1 MRHTLAALRD
11 AWALSRPFWNGEHR
25 WAARGLLAVVVAL
38 NLALVAMNVIL
49 TYWQRGFYN
58 TLETKDWNG
67 FIHLLLLG
75 APTDDFAFMPGFSII
90 AALYILVAVYALYLK
105 QALQI
110 RWRTW
115 LTNDLLRRWMGRKA
129 YYRLSIRDGGTDN
142 PDQRISD
149 DARLFVESNLT
160 LGLGLMRAVVT
171 LLSFILVLWNLS
183 NGITVFGL
191 QIPGYLVWVAL
202 AYSAIGTAITHL
214 IGRKLI
220 PLNFLQE
227 KVEADFRYA
236 LVRVREN
243 VEGIA
248 LYRGEEEERRG
259 LYDRFGAV
267 IGNWRAIMSATKH
280 VSFFT
285 AGFSQVASIFPLVVA
300 APNFFAGK
308 IPLGALIQTSSAF
321 GSVQESLSWFVSNY
335 TDLASWR
342 ATVQRLT
349 GFEAAIAEAEA
360 TVQSG
365 PAMDATNG
373 SSLEATALELHLPN
387 GRELLKDATLSV
399 APGEAVL
406 VTGPSGSGK
415 STLFRA
421 LAGLWPFGA
430 GRIALPAGKPAL
442 FLPQRPYL
450 PIGTLRRSLAY
461 PAAATEF
468 DDAAMRAT
476 LAEVGLGHLVP
487 QLDEAANWD
496 RVLSGGEQ
504 QRLAVARALLHRPT
518 WLFMD
523 EATASLDAEAE
534 SQLYT
539 LLRERLPGTA
549 IVSIAHRPAVAAFHD
564 RVVRVEGQKLMPA

>member
-1 MRHTLAALRD
+1 MRNSLAAIRD

-38 NLALVAMNVIL
+38 NLALVAMNVLL

-58 TLETKDWNG
+58 TLETKNWEG
-67 FIHLLLLG
+67 FINLLLLG
-75 APTDDFAFMPGFSII
+75 APTDDVGFMPGFSVI

-110 RWRTW
+110 RWRAW
-115 LTNDLLRRWMGRKA
+115 LTDSLMRRWMSHQA
-129 YYRLSIRDGGTDN
+129 YYRLSLRDRGADN
-142 PDQRISD
+142 PDQRIAD
-149 DARLFVESNLT
+149 DARLFVDSTLT

-171 LLSFILVLWNLS
+171 LLSFIVVLWGLS
-183 NGITVFGL
+183 EGITAFGV

-202 AYSAIGTAITHL
+202 AYSAVGTAVTHL

-236 LVRVREN
+236 LVRVRDN

-248 LYRGEEEERRG
+248 LHRGEEEERRG
-259 LYDRFGAV
+259 LGDRFGAV
-267 IGNWRAIMSATKH
+267 IGNWRAIMSATKQ

-285 AGFSQVASIFPLVVA
+285 AGFGQVASIFPLVVA
-300 APNFFAGK
+300 APNFFAGR

-321 GSVQESLSWFVSNY
+321 GSVQESLSWLVTNY
-335 TDLASWR
+335 TEVAAWN

-349 GFEAAIAEAEA
+349 GFEAAVATAEAA
-360 TVQSG
+360 TRDG
-365 PAMDATNG
+365 PVLAPGGGAG
-373 SSLEATALELHLPN
+373 LEARGLDLLLPD
-387 GRELLKDATLSV
+387 GRPLLQDGALSV

-406 VTGPSGSGK
+406 VTGASGSGK

-421 LAGLWPFGA
+421 LAGLWPFGRGQISLPE
-430 GRIALPAGKPAL
+430 GRSAL

-450 PIGTLRRSLAY
+450 PLGTLRRNLAY
-461 PAAATEF
+461 PDSGTSF
-468 DDAAMRAT
+468 DDAALQGV
-476 LAEVGLGHLVP
+476 LADVGLAHLAP
-487 QLDEAANWD
+487 RLDEVDSWD

-504 QRLAVARALLHRPT
+504 QRLAIARALLHRPA
-518 WLFMD
+518 WLFLD
-523 EATASLDAEAE
+523 EATASLDPAAEE
-534 SQLYT
+534 HLYR
-539 LLRERLPGTA
+539 LLRERLPGTS

-564 RVVRVEGQKLMPA
+564 RMVRLQDRHLVPA

>member
-1 MRHTLAALRD
+1 MRQTLVALRD
-11 AWALSRPFWNGEHR
+11 AWALSRPFWNGEGR
-25 WAARGLLAVVVAL
+25 WAARGLLAVVVVL
-38 NLALVAMNVIL
+38 NLGIVALNVIL

-58 TLETKDWNG
+58 TMESKDWEG
-67 FIHLLLLG
+67 FINLLLLG
-75 APTDDFAFMPGFSII
+75 APTDDFAFMPGFSVL
-90 AALYILVAVYALYLK
+90 AALYIVVAVYALYLK

-115 LTNDLLRRWMGRKA
+115 LTNDLLRRWMGHKA
-129 YYRLSIRDGGTDN
+129 YYRLAVRDGGADN

-183 NGITVFGL
+183 EGITVFGL

-202 AYSAIGTAITHL
+202 AYSVVGTWITHL

-259 LYDRFGAV
+259 LFDRFGAV
-267 IGNWRAIMSATKH
+267 IGNWRAIMSSTKH

-285 AGFSQVASIFPLVVA
+285 LGFAQVASIFPLVVA
-300 APNFFAGK
+300 APNFFAGR

-321 GSVQESLSWFVSNY
+321 NSVQESLSWFVTNY
-335 TDLASWR
+335 TDVASWR

-349 GFEAAIAEAEA
+349 GFEAAVAEAEA
-360 TVQSG
+360 TVHSG
-365 PAMDATNG
+365 PAMAATG
-373 SSLEATALELHLPN
+373 DRLEAGALELRLPD
-387 GRELLKDATLSV
+387 GRELLKDASLSV
-399 APGEAVL
+399 GAGEAVL
-406 VTGPSGSGK
+406 VTGASGSGK

-421 LAGLWPFGA
+421 IAGLWPFGS
-430 GRIALPAGKPAL
+430 GRIAVPAGPSL

-461 PAAATEF
+461 PAAATAF
-468 DDAAMRAT
+468 DDAALRGA
-476 LAEVGLGHLVP
+476 LEDVGLGHLVP
-487 QLDEAANWD
+487 QLDTVATWD
-496 RVLSGGEQ
+496 RTLSGGEQ
-504 QRLAVARALLHRPT
+504 QRLAFARALLHRPA
-518 WLFMD
+518 WLFLD

-534 SQLYT
+534 RHLYA

-549 IVSIAHRPAVAAFHD
+549 ILSIAHRPAVAAFHD
-564 RVVRVEGQKLMPA
+564 RVVRVEGQRLRPA

>member
-1 MRHTLAALRD
+1 MRHTLAALGD

-25 WAARGLLAVVVAL
+25 WAARGLLAVVVVL

-58 TLETKDWNG
+58 TLETKDWES

-90 AALYILVAVYALYLK
+90 ATLYILVAVYALYLK

-115 LTNDLLRRWMGRKA
+115 LTNDLLRRWMGHRA
-129 YYRLSIRDGGTDN
+129 YYRLSIRDSGADN

-171 LLSFILVLWNLS
+171 LLSFIVVLWNLS
-183 NGITVFGL
+183 DGITVFGV

-202 AYSAIGTAITHL
+202 AYSLIGTWITHL

-248 LYRGEEEERRG
+248 LYRGEDEERRG

-267 IGNWRAIMSATKH
+267 IGNWRAIMTATKH

-300 APNFFAGK
+300 APNFFAGR

-335 TDLASWR
+335 TDLAAWR

-360 TVQSG
+360 TVHSG
-365 PAMDATNG
+365 PSMATAG
-373 SSLEATALELHLPN
+373 AGLEATALELHLPD
-387 GRELLKDATLSV
+387 GRELLKDAALSV

-421 LAGLWPFGA
+421 LAGLWPFGS
-430 GRIALPAGKPAL
+430 GRIAVPEGKPAL

-461 PAAATEF
+461 PAAAAEF
-468 DDAAMRAT
+468 DDTALRNALT
-476 LAEVGLGHLVP
+476 DVGLGRLIP
-487 QLDEAANWD
+487 QLDITAAWD

-504 QRLAVARALLHRPT
+504 QRLAVARALLHRPA
-518 WLFMD
+518 WLFLD
-523 EATASLDAEAE
+523 EATASVDAEAE
-534 SQLYT
+534 QHLYT

-549 IVSIAHRPAVAAFHD
+549 IVSIAHRPAVAAYHD
-564 RVVRVEGQKLMPA
+564 RVVRVEGHRLVPA